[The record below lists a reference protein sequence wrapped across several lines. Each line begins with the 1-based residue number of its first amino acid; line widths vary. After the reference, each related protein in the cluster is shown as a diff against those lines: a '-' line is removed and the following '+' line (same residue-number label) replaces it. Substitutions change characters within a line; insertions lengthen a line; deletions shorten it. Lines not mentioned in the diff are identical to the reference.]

1 MVVRSKNLRSRS
13 LFDTDSAI
21 SLPVLPDGQKP
32 CDLPDCSTPLE
43 SGHRACPVNRFRV
56 PVNSEVRKTNG
67 TSGQNSTP
75 SSASVALQSC
85 LANNLAARTDVNGS
99 MEYRLIW
106 KNWVTSSGR
115 QICALRASGGRTS
128 GSESTGEPSGWNTPR
143 ASDGSNGGPNQA
155 GGALSADAAMAG
167 WPTPNTMPDAPNMST
182 NRGNGHR
189 QRLTPQSVQGLVGWP
204 TPRTVTGG
212 AESAERKQE
221 LGRTESG
228 GSDLQAVAQMAG
240 WGTPRVTTNGGLSSD
255 SRSTLKESRL
265 EDQVQGWATPSA
277 RDWKDTPGMAT
288 TATNPDGSTR
298 DRMDQ
303 LPRQIHGA
311 TGISSSVATEKRG
324 ALEPQFARWLMSF
337 PEIWDSVSPNY
348 EAYCDLQ
355 AAIESDG

>member
-1 MVVRSKNLRSRS
+1 MVARSKNLISRS
-13 LFDTDSAI
+13 LFDTDSVI
-21 SLPVLPDGQKP
+21 SSQESRDGQKHYE
-32 CDLPDCSTPLE
+32 LQDCRKPPE
-43 SGHRACPVNRFRV
+43 SGHSASHVNRFRV
-56 PVNSEVRKTNG
+56 PVNSKARKTNG
-67 TSGQNSTP
+67 TSGLNSIP
-75 SSASVALQSC
+75 SSASVALQSS
-85 LANNLAARTDVNGS
+85 LASSLAANMDVNGS
-99 MEYRLIW
+99 TEYRLIW
-106 KNWVTSSGR
+106 KSWGTPSGR
-115 QICALRASGGRTS
+115 QICALRASGHPIS
-128 GSESTGEPSGWNTPR
+128 DSESTGG
-143 ASDGSNGGPNQA
+143 
-155 GGALSADAAMAG
+155 LLG
-167 WPTPNTMPDAPNMST
+167 WPTPNTMPDAPNMSE
-182 NRGNGHR
+182 NRGNGSR
-189 QRLTPQSVQGLVGWP
+189 RRLTPQSVQGLVGWP

-265 EDQVQGWATPSA
+265 EDQVQGWTTPSA

-311 TGISSSVATEKRG
+311 TGISSSVATGKRG